1 MTGRAR
7 SIRTRTAWPRGDYL
21 GRMEDPDERD
31 TGFSGNVIGVAVL
44 AVLFVV
50 LFLLYMWIADAIHPE
65 P

>member
-1 MTGRAR
+1 
-7 SIRTRTAWPRGDYL
+7 
-21 GRMEDPDERD
+21 MEDPDERD